1 MQSTEALIV
10 DRKQPRTCP
19 EKSPRQTLRQKCQSY
34 IKSTIVEER

>member
-1 MQSTEALIV
+1 MQSNEALIV
-10 DRKQPRTCP
+10 GCTQPETCP